1 MKKRLMTTLLAVC
14 ALSASADTWTDPDTG
29 IVWNYTV
36 SGGKAQ
42 VGIGGNSGTRAVLT
56 STTGEITI
64 PSTLGGNPVTSVGAY
79 AFSGCGKLTSVTIPN
94 SVTNIGEY
102 AFRNCSDALFDA
114 TTIPGVKLVGGW
126 AVGYTSSLSGPLDL
140 TGVRGIGEN
149 VFSYCSALTS
159 VTIPGG
165 VARIGDFRSSAR

>member
-1 MKKRLMTTLLAVC
+1 MVI
-14 ALSASADTWTDPDTG
+14 ALGSALGAWADTETVDG

-36 SGGKAQ
+36 SDGKAQ

-94 SVTNIGEY
+94 SVTSIGSY
-102 AFRNCSDALFDA
+102 AFYGCSGLKEVSLPSRWAL
-114 TTIPGVKLVGGW
+114 
-126 AVGYTSSLSGPLDL
+126 SSIFPQA
-140 TGVRGIGEN
+140 
-149 VFSYCSALTS
+149 Y
-159 VTIPGG
+159 
-165 VARIGDFRSSAR
+165 